1 LPNEIVA
8 AFLDTG
14 HLVFLLTPLLIAA
27 GMLLGANSMSSTLVA
42 VRASLENMSPTLIG
56 TMGTT
61 YFGGYVVGAFVATR
75 LIGFVGHIRVF
86 SALAAI
92 AASCALVLMMRI
104 DPYVWIAV
112 RSIMG
117 FCSAA
122 LFTVVESWL
131 NGVSTNANRG
141 KVFSLYGLVDIG
153 AATTSQFLLPSLGAE
168 SFRAF
173 AVLSMLLG
181 LSLVPIALSPTTE
194 PQHEGMRSLHMWD
207 VWQISPL
214 AFAACLTI
222 GLTNSAFRIVG
233 PLYAR
238 GIGLDITELAIFM
251 GAGIGGGAILQL
263 PFGWLSDKVNRRS
276 VLIAATLGASLFG
289 CVLSLA
295 TGSEHR
301 LVYAGVF
308 LFGAFAMPLYSIAAA
323 HANDFAKPDQYAA
336 LSAGLLFTFAVGSM
350 IGPIIAS
357 VAIER
362 MGPRGLFAY
371 TSAVHLGLVAM
382 VMIRSAVR
390 PSLPRDLRVK
400 HAPSIRVTPTV
411 PPSAPGAAEAR

>member
-1 LPNEIVA
+1 
-8 AFLDTG
+8 
-14 HLVFLLTPLLIAA
+14 VFILAPLLIAA
-27 GMLLGANSMSSTLVA
+27 GMLLGASSIAPTLIA
-42 VRASLENMSPTLIG
+42 VRANLEGMSPTLIG
-56 TMGTT
+56 AMGTT
-61 YFGGYVVGAFVATR
+61 FFGGYVVGAFVATR

-92 AASCALVLMMRI
+92 AASCALVLTMRI
-104 DPYVWIAV
+104 DPYFWISV
-112 RSIMG
+112 RIIMG

-122 LFTVVESWL
+122 LFTVAESWL
-131 NGVSTNANRG
+131 NGVSTNANRA
-141 KVFSLYGLVDIG
+141 FSIYGLVDIG
-153 AATTSQFLLPSLGAE
+153 AATASQFLLPSLGAE

-181 LSLVPIALSPTTE
+181 LSLVPIALSPTAQ
-194 PQHEGMRSLHMWD
+194 PQHEGMRSLHMRD
-207 VWQISPL
+207 VWKISPL

-222 GLTNSAFRIVG
+222 GLTNSAFRTVG

-238 GIGLDITELAIFM
+238 GIGLDYTELAIFM
-251 GAGIGGGAILQL
+251 GAGIGGGAILQV
-263 PFGWLSDKVNRRS
+263 PFGWLSDKLNRRS
-276 VLIAATLGASLFG
+276 VLMAATLGASLFG
-289 CVLSLA
+289 CLLSLA

-301 LVYAGVF
+301 HVYAGVF

-362 MGPRGLFAY
+362 MGPPGLFAY
-371 TSAVHLGLVAM
+371 TSVVHLGLVA
-382 VMIRSAVR
+382 VAIIRSAVR
-390 PSLPRDLRVK
+390 PTLPRGRRVK

-411 PPSAPGAAEAR
+411 PPSAPSGAEARYKASG